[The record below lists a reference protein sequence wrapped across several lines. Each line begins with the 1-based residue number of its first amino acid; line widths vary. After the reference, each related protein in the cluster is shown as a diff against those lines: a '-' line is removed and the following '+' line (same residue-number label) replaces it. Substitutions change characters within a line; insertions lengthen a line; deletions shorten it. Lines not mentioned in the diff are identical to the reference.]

1 MKILRGTVGSNDIP
15 FINSSKEVLKS
26 VEEKLKEDA
35 KQKATKKE
43 KEKKSL
49 SLRAKSPLKLERKKS
64 SSSKNKTPSG
74 NAVKGVLSPQKREME
89 EVLIDRKLCEAFETY
104 LKAK

>member
-1 MKILRGTVGSNDIP
+1 
-15 FINSSKEVLKS
+15 
-26 VEEKLKEDA
+26 LKEDA
-35 KQKATKKE
+35 KQKASKKE
-43 KEKKSL
+43 KEKKPL
-49 SLRAKSPLKLERKKS
+49 TLRTKSPLKLEKKRS
-64 SSSKNKTPSG
+64 NSSKNKVPSG